1 MGALMNHSVGRNEWT
16 RPASFQPDNSIPQ
29 RVSSQFKGEDGTA
42 SDNSLPGRIGIL
54 IQEKSYETSN
64 RTGSYRRR
72 RRPDGI
78 NGISESWWL
87 LTIRWSKLRVLIRQ
101 LLSSELQLRAQQLL
115 SSELQLRAQQLL
127 SSELQLRAQKQLL
140 SSELRSFVFET
151 GIQHHIWLWPLWNQ
165 LRPFVR
171 TLKPLRS
178 WPPGLLTWN
187 TAIEGRSHID

>member
-1 MGALMNHSVGRNEWT
+1 MDALRNHSVGRNEWT

-78 NGISESWWL
+78 NGFSESWWL
-87 LTIRWSKLRVLIRQ
+87 LTIRWSKLWVLVRQ
-101 LLSSELQLRAQQLL
+101 LLST
-115 SSELQLRAQQLL
+115 ELQLRAQQLL

-140 SSELRSFVFET
+140 SSELRSVVFAA
-151 GIQHHIWLWPLWNQ
+151 GIQHHVWLRPFWIQ

-171 TLKPLRS
+171 TFKPLRS
-178 WPPGLLTWN
+178 
-187 TAIEGRSHID
+187 